1 MIRNQNGRSM
11 VEMLGVL
18 AIIGIIS
25 IGGIAGYSMAL
36 NRQKANQLLD
46 IANKLSV
53 SAQTVHAM
61 ASNSRDWNQRMKAV
75 YREFGLEGN
84 GHDVNASTSSY
95 ETTFWVGQE
104 GDVYIWV
111 NEPGIQKAIES
122 ITGNS
127 FLVINTK

>member
-1 MIRNQNGRSM
+1 
-11 VEMLGVL
+11 
-18 AIIGIIS
+18 
-25 IGGIAGYSMAL
+25 
-36 NRQKANQLLD
+36 
-46 IANKLSV
+46 
-53 SAQTVHAM
+53 M

-95 ETTFWVGQE
+95 ETTFWVEQE